1 MITST
6 VCTSILVSSDGKEG
20 DIRRTTSGVSSHKR
34 LVDVR
39 VSSKKN
45 FEHPNS
51 PIFLACKL
59 GEAQFRSMRLSI
71 SQQTLMLHGNFT
83 LPFMMQQPTTYTK
96 PSMDDF
102 PYIKCDIKKKNI
114 MVSYMYRV
122 ILITSS
128 ITPSPNY
135 NIGGIH
141 RTLKG

>member
-1 MITST
+1 MVPVMITST

-83 LPFMMQQPTTYTK
+83 LPFMMQQPTTYAKHPWTT
-96 PSMDDF
+96 F
-102 PYIKCDIKKKNI
+102 PTSNVIKRRKI
-114 MVSYMYRV
+114 VWYR
-122 ILITSS
+122 ICIASF
-128 ITPSPNY
+128 
-135 NIGGIH
+135 
-141 RTLKG
+141 